1 MHENTL
7 LTLFVEGVN
16 WAITSEFDWGSRRV
30 GLKYQSINEY
40 GVLWM
45 EQLIHKRQHQI

>member
-16 WAITSEFDWGSRRV
+16 WAITSGFDRGCRRV

-40 GVLWM
+40 GVL
-45 EQLIHKRQHQI
+45 